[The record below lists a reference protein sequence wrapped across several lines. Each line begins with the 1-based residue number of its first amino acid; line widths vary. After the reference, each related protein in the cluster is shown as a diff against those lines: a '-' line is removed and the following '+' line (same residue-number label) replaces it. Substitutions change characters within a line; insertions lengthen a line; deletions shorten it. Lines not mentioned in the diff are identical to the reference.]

1 MNGLEK
7 MKFLGMAFVLW
18 SVSFVSCS
26 DDDEGEKKADYGEEN
41 GHEWVDLGL
50 PSGLKWATCNVGAAA
65 PEQTGEFYAWGEI
78 TPKATYGWNNYAW
91 SDEYGNEMT
100 KYTKAS
106 EKELELEDDAARQ
119 NMGGGWFTPSYDDWS
134 ELRNNCT
141 WLWTEQNGVKGFLV
155 TSTSAKTSIFLPAA
169 GYKLYNDYLYNAED
183 PYGSYWSS
191 SVYTNDRKQAWE
203 VYFGIGVGKDALY
216 INDIGRN
223 AGLPVRAVC
232 K

>member
-7 MKFLGMAFVLW
+7 MKFLGMAFVLC

-26 DDDEGEKKADYGEEN
+26 DDDEGEKKAGYGEEN

-119 NMGGGWFTPSYDDWS
+119 SMGGGWFTPSHEDWD
-134 ELRNNCT
+134 ELHDNCT
-141 WLWTEQNGVKGFLV
+141 WSWTEQNGVKGFLV

-169 GYKLYNDYLYNAED
+169 GHKLYNEYIYNAED

-191 SVYTNDRKQAWE
+191 SVYENDKHFAYQL
-203 VYFGIGVGKDALY
+203 YFGVGAFY
-216 INDIGRN
+216 INNKERYEGHV
-223 AGLPVRAVC
+223 VRAVC

>member
-7 MKFLGMAFVLW
+7 MKFLGMAFVLC

-26 DDDEGEKKADYGEEN
+26 DDDEDEKKAGYGEEN

-119 NMGGGWFTPSYDDWS
+119 SMGGGWFTPSHEDWD
-134 ELRNNCT
+134 ELHDNCT

-169 GYKLYNDYLYNAED
+169 GHKLYNEYIYNA
-183 PYGSYWSS
+183 
-191 SVYTNDRKQAWE
+191 
-203 VYFGIGVGKDALY
+203 
-216 INDIGRN
+216 
-223 AGLPVRAVC
+223 
-232 K
+232 